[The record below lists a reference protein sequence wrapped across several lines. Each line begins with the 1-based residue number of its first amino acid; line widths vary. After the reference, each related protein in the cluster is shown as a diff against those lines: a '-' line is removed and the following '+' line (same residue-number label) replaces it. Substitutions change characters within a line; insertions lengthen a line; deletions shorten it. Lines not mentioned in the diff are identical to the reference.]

1 MYVIEFLVILELHV
15 IPFFSSSSNL
25 FNILIVTHY
34 IVFMYYLYDIYWI
47 WNCFKFSPSGHLLSI
62 VYNYTFLMFSIF
74 IIFSLE
80 LSNILPSFIIFA
92 FLHIFYTFLLIFFHP
107 LIVSLRSML
116 FPSFNFFLIPSNC
129 LLSNF
134 VVFLFLFFGYLLSS
148 SSTTINFLNFF
159 TVFLCFSILYLTC
172 FSPSYN
178 LLAFISFFSLSS
190 SYLLFL

>member
-1 MYVIEFLVILELHV
+1 MYVIEFLVILKLHV
-15 IPFFSSSSNL
+15 IPFFSSTSNL

-34 IVFMYYLYDIYWI
+34 IVFMYYLYDIYRI

-74 IIFSLE
+74 IIFSLK
-80 LSNILPSFIIFA
+80 LSNFLPSFIIFA

-134 VVFLFLFFGYLLSS
+134 VVFLFLFLVICCLL
-148 SSTTINFLNFF
+148 
-159 TVFLCFSILYLTC
+159 
-172 FSPSYN
+172 
-178 LLAFISFFSLSS
+178 LL
-190 SYLLFL
+190 LL

>member
-1 MYVIEFLVILELHV
+1 MIEFLVILKLHV
-15 IPFFSSSSNL
+15 IPFFSSTSYL

-34 IVFMYYLYDIYWI
+34 IVFIYYLYDIYWI
-47 WNCFKFSPSGHLLSI
+47 WNCFQFSPSGHLLSI
-62 VYNYTFLMFSIF
+62 VYNYTFLMLSIF
-74 IIFSLE
+74 IIFSLK
-80 LSNILPSFIIFA
+80 LSNFLPSFIIFA

-107 LIVSLRSML
+107 LIFSLRSML

-148 SSTTINFLNFF
+148 ASSTINFLKFF
-159 TVFLCFSILYLTC
+159 MDFLYFSILYLTC
-172 FSPSYN
+172 FSPSN
-178 LLAFISFFSLSS
+178 LLAFILFFSFSS